1 MKCLIKSL
9 LGQDSYDQEN
19 YDQGSDVCTP
29 LPPIV
34 KSIVGSVIF
43 ILLMTMVSHSLRF

>member
-9 LGQDSYDQEN
+9 LGQDSYDEEN
-19 YDQGSDVCTP
+19 YDQGNDVCTP

-43 ILLMTMVSHSLRF
+43 ILLMAMLSNTLRF

>member
-9 LGQDSYDQEN
+9 LGQDTYAHDN
-19 YDQGSDVCTP
+19 SDVCTP

-34 KSIVGSVIF
+34 KSLLGSIIF
-43 ILLMTMVSHSLRF
+43 ILLMAVLSHMLRL